1 MRILSD
7 HPLSPLRGLRGHA
20 ARRWDYQ
27 LGGEIHL
34 REYSLACCALD
45 RIPVGEA
52 GAPLAPINNK
62 TLSRRQHQHWGPTN
76 RQMLQQ
82 LLMHHIR
89 AHAPLD
95 RASSVGRRDGHVTGI
110 GAATAARLA
119 SERAAVALLALTAPQ
134 HVAEEIGA
142 PATNLKLI

>member
-1 MRILSD
+1 M
-7 HPLSPLRGLRGHA
+7 
-20 ARRWDYQ
+20 
-27 LGGEIHL
+27 
-34 REYSLACCALD
+34 
-45 RIPVGEA
+45 GEA

-76 RQMLQQ
+76 RQMLKQ
-82 LLMHHIR
+82 LLMRHIR

-119 SERAAVALLALTAPQ
+119 P
-134 HVAEEIGA
+134 
-142 PATNLKLI
+142 NLKLIPLFDSVNYYGLGPKGGGVGRR